1 MIAPVTGGRVT
12 LAPRSTSDL
21 SLVGRL
27 VPQNS
32 PAGLAQVS
40 NIFNNF
46 VQGRDSDVIVQ
57 GASAG
62 PSDVCFVA
70 ATWQLA

>member
-1 MIAPVTGGRVT
+1 MIAPVAASGGVT

-27 VPQNS
+27 VPQDS
-32 PAGLAQVS
+32 SEALAEVS
-40 NIFNNF
+40 GIFNNF
-46 VQGRDSDVIVQ
+46 VAGKPSNVVVV

-62 PSDVCFVA
+62 PSSVS
-70 ATWQLA
+70 